1 MNIRK
6 WFNRHFDRKEH
17 TVGYIVRDK
26 NGIML
31 MEISNEAAQHIIRG
45 SKGRFRPYK
54 VDNAAETVVFELL
67 EDTAW
72 RIPIGQIFLWSKTLL
87 IPKVD

>member
-6 WFNRHFDRKEH
+6 WFNKHFDHKEH
-17 TVGYIVRDK
+17 TVSYIVRDE

-31 MEISNEAAQHIIRG
+31 MEISNELAQHFIRK

-54 VDNAAETVVFELL
+54 TDTTTETVVFEFL
-67 EDTAW
+67 EDTSW
-72 RIPIGQIFLWSKTLL
+72 TIPLGKIFLWRNNLL

>member
-17 TVGYIVRDK
+17 TMGYIVRDE
-26 NGIML
+26 NGVML
-31 MEISNEAAQHIIRG
+31 MEISNDMAQHIIRG

-54 VDNAAETVVFELL
+54 TVSTAETVVFELL
-67 EDTAW
+67 EDTVW
-72 RIPIGQIFLWSKTLL
+72 RNPVGKIFLWSKTLL

>member
-1 MNIRK
+1 MNICK

-17 TVGYIVRDK
+17 TVSYIVRDE

-31 MEISNEAAQHIIRG
+31 MEISNEAAQHLIRG

-54 VDNAAETVVFELL
+54 TDKNTETVVFEFL

-72 RIPIGQIFLWSKTLL
+72 SIPLGKIFLWRNTLL
-87 IPKVD
+87 IPKVG

>member
-17 TVGYIVRDK
+17 TVGYIVRDE

-54 VDNAAETVVFELL
+54 TDSTTETVVFELL
-67 EDTAW
+67 ENTAW